1 MAVLL
6 EERGDENGRRYAA
19 VVQSSSN
26 AKMRLLGQKASSNAR
41 SMG

>member
-1 MAVLL
+1 VLL
-6 EERGDENGRRYAA
+6 KKGDEEGRRYAA
-19 VVQSSSN
+19 AVQSSSN